1 MNSFKVGHRL
11 ALLVG
16 LFVILLIGIGLL
28 GLHSTANTLAGLKTV
43 YEDRAVPLVQ
53 IAHVK
58 QLLDANYADIL
69 RAFQHNPASELS
81 KLHDHPVDEHL
92 KRIEA
97 NLKGIDDTWKAYMAT
112 YLTPEEKQLADS
124 FATKYSTFTTE
135 LTLPTMEALRQ
146 GDYSLAVVSRFL
158 KGNRA
163 QGGELDKLAQSLLEL
178 QSREAKAE
186 FTKAVA
192 QYESAR
198 TLSIASIVLGVLL
211 GVGLS
216 WWLISSVTGPLEKI
230 RNAVAHASQSGD
242 FTQNVAVEQRDEVGE
257 TARAFNELLASL
269 RTTLGD
275 LLGAIGQV
283 NGAAGDLSDNAQQAA
298 IASSATSE
306 SASAMAASVEQMS
319 VSISEVGSGTR
330 QALDLARQ
338 AGEFSSQGGEVIQ
351 KAVAEIA
358 QIADSVR
365 RVSDTIAELGS
376 RSERISG
383 VVQVIKEVA
392 DQTNLLALNAAI
404 EAARAGEAGRG
415 FAVVADEV
423 RKLAERTTG
432 ATGEIGQ
439 MVNEIQVSA
448 RSAVT
453 EMGLAVSQVDAGV
466 ELAEQ
471 AGRSITD
478 IRNSTAEV
486 ARVVS
491 DITDAIV
498 EQGVASQSI
507 ATQVER
513 VAQAAE
519 ENSAAAGQS
528 SDAAAQMRQLAEQMS
543 SMAGRFRI

>member
-1 MNSFKVGHRL
+1 MKSFNVGHRL

-16 LFVILLIGIGLL
+16 LFVVLLVAIGLL
-28 GLHSTANTLAGLKTV
+28 GLNSAAKTLAGLKTV

-53 IAHVK
+53 ISRVK
-58 QLLDANYADIL
+58 HLLDANYAELL

-92 KRIEA
+92 KRIET
-97 NLKGIDDTWKAYMAT
+97 NLKDIDETWKQYMAT
-112 YLTPEEKQLADS
+112 YLTPDEKQLADAFS
-124 FATKYSTFTTE
+124 SKYSTFTTE

-158 KGNRA
+158 KGNRDL
-163 QGGELDKLAQSLLEL
+163 GGELDKLAQSLLDL

-186 FTKAVA
+186 FNKALD

-198 TLSIASIVLGVLL
+198 VVSIASIVLGVLL
-211 GVGLS
+211 GIGLS
-216 WWLISSVTGPLEKI
+216 WWLIHSVTSPLEKI
-230 RNAVAHASQSGD
+230 RNAVAHASSSGD
-242 FTQNVAVEQRDEVGE
+242 FTQNIAVDQRDEVGE
-257 TARAFNELLASL
+257 TARAFNELLVSL

-275 LLGAIGQV
+275 LLRAIGQV
-283 NGAAGDLSDNAQQAA
+283 NSAAGDLSDNAQQSA

-319 VSISEVGSGTR
+319 VSISEVGNGTR
-330 QALDLARQ
+330 QALELARQ

-358 QIADSVR
+358 QIANTVR

-376 RSERISG
+376 RSERISS

-439 MVNEIQVSA
+439 MVDEIQGSA
-448 RSAVT
+448 RNAVA
-453 EMGLAVSQVDAGV
+453 EMGMAVNQVDAGV

-507 ATQVER
+507 AAQVER

-519 ENSAAAGQS
+519 ENNAAAGQS
-528 SDAAAQMRQLAEQMS
+528 SDAANQMRHLAEQMS
-543 SMAGRFRI
+543 SLAGRFRI